1 MKELF
6 TDHRRWR
13 ILTIVFVLSSH
24 LRSNAANLDSE
35 KNVNEEQI
43 AHRSPSQESSW
54 SLRKETQQVD
64 DDYQDRSLI
73 INGTMAELGRYP
85 YIVELFPTPGC
96 GGSLIAPDVV
106 LTAAHC
112 LLQVDNFELVQI
124 PRTVTIGRHSLY
136 WDFEDADAYETINTA
151 SYKIHKSFIETS
163 FDRAHDTL
171 PGHGDVA
178 LIKLEKASKIQPAKI
193 SKGAASS
200 RLEVGDRLTVMGYGL
215 TEEGVASYDLME
227 TEVDFMAEETCE
239 EFTQYFFDY
248 VGQYTFMNQ
257 QKKDFELGYEFC
269 VSHPTYSADCHGDS
283 GGPVIVRG
291 DTAAEDI
298 IVGTVS
304 WGLAC
309 LHEVPSVYADI
320 GAIRK
325 WIDETL
331 TEWNSVPVNYVH
343 VPSDRPSAA
352 LSTALSTA
360 PSAAPSPATDTP
372 STSVSELR
380 SSLSSS
386 ADSSSLLS
394 KSGPKPPLSS
404 ELVSPLTSSSQ
415 HLNPNF
421 LWFLLSA
428 IYIIF

>member
-13 ILTIVFVLSSH
+13 ILNIVFVLSSH
-24 LRSNAANLDSE
+24 LCSNAANFDFE

-43 AHRSPSQESSW
+43 APHRSQSQKSSW
-54 SLRKETQQVD
+54 SLRKEKQQVD
-64 DDYQDRSLI
+64 DDNQDRSLI

-112 LLQVDNFELVQI
+112 LLQADNFELVQI

-136 WDFEDADAYETINTA
+136 WDFEDADAYETISTA

-163 FDRAHDTL
+163 FAHRAHDTL

-178 LIKLEKASKIQPAKI
+178 LIKLEKESKIQPAKI

-239 EFTQYFFDY
+239 EFTQYFLDY

-269 VSHPTYSADCHGDS
+269 VSHPTDSADCHGDS

-291 DTAAEDI
+291 DTPAEDI

-331 TEWNSVPVNYVH
+331 TEW
-343 VPSDRPSAA
+343 
-352 LSTALSTA
+352 
-360 PSAAPSPATDTP
+360 
-372 STSVSELR
+372 
-380 SSLSSS
+380 
-386 ADSSSLLS
+386 
-394 KSGPKPPLSS
+394 
-404 ELVSPLTSSSQ
+404 
-415 HLNPNF
+415 
-421 LWFLLSA
+421 
-428 IYIIF
+428 